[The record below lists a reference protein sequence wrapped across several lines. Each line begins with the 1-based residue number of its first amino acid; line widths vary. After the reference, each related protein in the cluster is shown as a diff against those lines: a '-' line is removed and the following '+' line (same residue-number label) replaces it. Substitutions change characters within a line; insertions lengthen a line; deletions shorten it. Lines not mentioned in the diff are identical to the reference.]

1 MSHHAASFFLDMP
14 LLAHP
19 RVVRVLGATRAI
31 LAFTGQIQL
40 FLGFGRTHLPHVLVG
55 QQLDAFLPIHEK
67 RTYASLHFTST
78 SFASR
83 SHRVFTTA
91 THGTGTIRGRPLFLS
106 FFFFHGRRP
115 RARPRPRPRRGGG
128 GLGLD
133 VRVEVRR
140 TEGRPPSSY
149 TVVTLL
155 VCVMLRIRLPRAR
168 S

>member
-1 MSHHAASFFLDMP
+1 MP

-19 RVVRVLGATRAI
+19 RHERVLGATSAM
-31 LAFTGQIQL
+31 LAFEGVVL
-40 FLGFGRTHLPHVLVG
+40 SFLGHFLGFGRNLPHVLVG
-55 QQLDAFLPIHEK
+55 QQLKAFFEIHDE
-67 RTYASLHFTST
+67 RCRPTLHFTST
-78 SFASR
+78 SLAFAFASR
-83 SHRVFTTA
+83 AHRASTLA
-91 THGTGTIRGRPLFLS
+91 THSTGTVGGRTLFLYL
-106 FFFFHGRRP
+106 FVHGRRP
-115 RARPRPRPRRGGG
+115 RAWPRPRPRARPRRGGG

-149 TVVTLL
+149 TVVTVL